1 MVDLKVVEEKPL
13 TLAALKEKLELIEK
27 RDKELSFRAN
37 KTKEYLNNFNLK
49 KFKETES
56 LMKKIDELQVP
67 RLKDRHIA
75 KIIDIAPKDMDSLRL
90 LLSGE
95 AITVKEEDLKKILS
109 LL

>member
-1 MVDLKVVEEKPL
+1 MPDLKVLNERAL
-13 TLAALKEKLELIEK
+13 TLSELKDKLETIEK

-37 KTKEYLNNFNLK
+37 KTKEYLNSFSTK
-49 KFKETES
+49 KFKEMEA
-56 LMKKIDELQVP
+56 LKKKIEELNVP

-75 KIIDIAPKDMDSLRL
+75 KIIDIAPKDYDSIKL

>member
-1 MVDLKVVEEKPL
+1 MADLKVVEERPL
-13 TLAALKEKLELIEK
+13 ALAELKEKLESIEK

-37 KTKEYLNNFNLK
+37 KTKEYLNNFTLK
-49 KFKETES
+49 KMKETES
-56 LMKKIDELQVP
+56 LKKKIDELQIP
-67 RLKDRHIA
+67 RLKERHIV
-75 KIIDIAPKDMDSLRL
+75 KIIDIAPKDIDSLRL

>member
-1 MVDLKVVEEKPL
+1 MSDLKILNEKPL
-13 TLAALKEKLELIEK
+13 TLTDLKERLEIIEK

-37 KTKEYLNNFNLK
+37 KTKEYLNNFSHKKLKEVESLK
-49 KFKETES
+49 K
-56 LMKKIDELQVP
+56 KIEDLNVP

-75 KIIDIAPKDMDSLRL
+75 KIIDIAPKDTDSLKL

-95 AITVKEEDLKKILS
+95 AITVKEEDIKKIVS

>member
-1 MVDLKVVEEKPL
+1 MDIKIVTEKPL
-13 TLAALKEKLELIEK
+13 SLVELKENLEKIEK

-37 KTKEYLNNFNLK
+37 KTKEYLNSFAIKKAKEVAALK
-49 KFKETES
+49 K
-56 LMKKIDELQVP
+56 KIEELDIP

-75 KIIDIAPKDMDSLRL
+75 KIIDISPKDMDSLKL

-95 AITVKEEDLKKILS
+95 AITVKEEDFKKILS